1 MGSNNVA
8 NHEILPWCNP
18 CGLPHDQNTCM
29 VSKEV
34 FQQVGEINK
43 DRSSELNNYIVGE
56 WSDMINNVSISPNEK

>member
-1 MGSNNVA
+1 MGSNNVVDY
-8 NHEILPWCNP
+8 EKLPWCNP
-18 CGLPHDQNTCM
+18 SGLRHDQNTCM